1 MDALL
6 NGFAELGDPVVLV
19 GLVAGTVIGMAIG
32 CLPGVGATTSVAIA
46 SAFTITMSPV
56 QGLAILLGIYMAAC
70 FGDRVPAILVNT
82 PGTPASIASTF
93 DGYPLAK
100 QGKAGLALGISA
112 LGSGVGALVGI
123 LCLAL
128 ASFPLASV
136 ALEFGPAEFFALVVF
151 ALTMM
156 VSVAGTSLP
165 KGLAMGVVGL
175 LIATVGVDPIFGNAR
190 FTLGVPELESG
201 VSFIPMIVGLF
212 GVAEVFNQLL
222 TRRSVKEEIVTQLG
236 RLFPNRAERRQL
248 ARPVLIAS
256 GVGTVVGAM
265 PGAGGDIAGLV
276 SWDQA
281 KRFSKHPEEYGKG
294 SIEGVAAADTA
305 NNAQVGGAMATTLA
319 LGIPG
324 DSVSAVLIGSMVIWD
339 IAPGPNLYNE
349 SPEIVWTIVA
359 LLTVST
365 LLATALSFARL
376 QSVIKLLALPKP
388 LLWSLVLVFCLVGSY
403 AAQNELFDVWLVLGA
418 GLVGLLMRRFDFPAG
433 PLVLGLILGPLAE
446 SNFRRALV
454 ISDGSPDVFFT
465 SPISCILLVI
475 SAIAIVVP
483 VLQRRR
489 ARKAAIGDRLHPPG
503 GDDALRNS
511 GAAEPATPISTT
523 GAVS

>member
-1 MDALL
+1 MDAFLD
-6 NGFAELGDPVVLV
+6 GFGALGDPVVLLGV
-19 GLVAGTVIGMAIG
+19 VAGTVIGMLIG
-32 CLPGVGATTSVAIA
+32 CFPGVGATTSVAIA

-56 QGLAILLGIYMAAC
+56 QGLAVLLGIYMAAC
-70 FGDRVPAILVNT
+70 FGDRVPAILINT
-82 PGTPASIASTF
+82 PGTPASIASTL

-112 LGSGVGALVGI
+112 LGSGIGALVGI
-123 LCLAL
+123 FALAV
-128 ASFPLASV
+128 ASFPLADL

-165 KGLAMGVVGL
+165 KGLAMGVLGL
-175 LIATVGVDPIFGNAR
+175 LIATVGVDPIFGNSR
-190 FTLGVPELESG
+190 FTLGVAELQSG
-201 VSFIPMIVGLF
+201 VSFIPLIIGVF
-212 GVAEVFNQLL
+212 GVAEVFDQIL
-222 TRRSVKEEIVTQLG
+222 TRASIKVQVVTQLG

-248 ARPVLIAS
+248 VRPVAIAS

-281 KRFSKHPEEYGKG
+281 RRFSKHPEEYGKG
-294 SIEGVAAADTA
+294 SIEGLAAADTA

-324 DSVSAVLIGSMVIWD
+324 DSVSAVLIGSMVIWG

-349 SPEIVWTIVA
+349 HPDIVWTIVA
-359 LLTVST
+359 LLTLST

-376 QSVIKLLALPKP
+376 SSVIKLLTMPKP
-388 LLWSLVLVFCLVGSY
+388 LLWSLILVFCLVGSY
-403 AAQNELFDVWLVLGA
+403 AAQNQLLDVWLVLGA
-418 GLVGLLMRRFDFPAG
+418 GVFGLLTRRFDFPAG

-446 SNFRRALV
+446 SNLRRALV

-465 SPISCILLVI
+465 SPISLVLLVL
-475 SAIAIVVP
+475 SAAAVVFP
-483 VLQRRR
+483 ILQRRR
-489 ARKAAIGDRLHPPG
+489 KHKSLTAEVLATGVVPTDEPPSPRDETGD
-503 GDDALRNS
+503 NS
-511 GAAEPATPISTT
+511 
-523 GAVS
+523 